1 MRRPLLYV
9 IPIVH
14 NEADLGSLA
23 EATRRTSA
31 GADARAWGLKQVA
44 IAQFWKGV
52 RTWCS
57 RLPANLSSFRL
68 YQDGLPVCGTERSI
82 VEELAAKGS
91 ENHRL
96 LLELLER
103 GATLEGTESG
113 PLLVEEYNLAV
124 AMLTPAKQPD
134 AEERVAIAAK
144 PRAAVG
150 RSEQILHDRDRFI
163 ADRIAATLK
172 PGETGL
178 LFLGYLHDVTS
189 RLPAALDVQ
198 KVSRLG

>member
-23 EATRRTSA
+23 EATRRNSA

-44 IAQFWKGV
+44 IAQFWKQV

-68 YQDGLPVCGTERSI
+68 YQDGLPVCGTERAI

-124 AMLTPAKQPD
+124 AMLNPANAPVS
-134 AEERVAIAAK
+134 AAGVAVATR
-144 PRAAVG
+144 P